1 MELNSRLIQ
10 LVSIASHI
18 DRIGKALYWFAGL
31 LQLLLILVCQVIAEY
46 LPVIAKYAGRYA
58 GRMYRVL
65 NRQEVQLILSGTDY
79 YASQFVS
86 QQLGTNYPALT
97 IKIVPAVCVLNTDT
111 IEESPYQLMSRR
123 QLLAIAKEL
132 KLSGYSR
139 MDTNSLRE
147 AIATH
152 R

>member
-31 LQLLLILVCQVIAEY
+31 LQLLFILICQVISEY

-58 GRMYRVL
+58 GKFYRFL
-65 NRQEVQLILSGTDY
+65 NRQEVQVILSGTDY

-86 QQLGTNYPALT
+86 QQLGTAYPT
-97 IKIVPAVCVLNTDT
+97 IKRAIAPVAFIPNETEYFTTETDSLT
-111 IEESPYQLMSRR
+111 RR
-123 QLLAIAKEL
+123 ELLAIAKAI

-139 MDTNSLRE
+139 MDTIALRE